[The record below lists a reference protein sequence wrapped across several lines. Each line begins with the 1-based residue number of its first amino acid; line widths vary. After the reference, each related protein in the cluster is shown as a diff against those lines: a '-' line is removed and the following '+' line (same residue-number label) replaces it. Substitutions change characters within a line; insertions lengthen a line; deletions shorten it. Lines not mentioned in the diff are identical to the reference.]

1 MGSIKKDLF
10 ENSKPEEKNLD
21 ETAEDMSIKL
31 DDHLL
36 HELSEFI
43 HGFTKQHEIIEA
55 KGKLID
61 MIRGM

>member
-10 ENSKPEEKNLD
+10 ENSNSEENSD
-21 ETAEDMSIKL
+21 DIDVSSIKL

-36 HELSEFI
+36 QELSEFI
-43 HGFTKQHEIIEA
+43 HGFTKQHEIIEV